1 MKDFA
6 NVAQLAEHHA
16 SNVDRTGSLPVVRSK
31 CPQWLVDRMEALK
44 KLPPPTLEEVE
55 TQFRASAKFRER
67 FQCERD
73 LDDKIEKGIPIR

>member
-1 MKDFA
+1 
-6 NVAQLAEHHA
+6 
-16 SNVDRTGSLPVVRSK
+16 
-31 CPQWLVDRMEALK
+31 MEALK